1 MPNSNLT
8 IFNNKRL
15 SCSELLKSLLIANKE
30 PINRDIKASLL
41 LLKGLLLRMINSHGT
56 IVPFFLLFNLLEAFN
71 YRGSKIAHDSQGS
84 ILRIAH

>member
-41 LLKGLLLRMINSHGT
+41 LLKGLFTENDKFTWHNSA
-56 IVPFFLLFNLLEAFN
+56 IFLTLQ
-71 YRGSKIAHDSQGS
+71 SP
-84 ILRIAH
+84 

>member
-15 SCSELLKSLLIANKE
+15 SCSELLKSLFTAIKE

-41 LLKGLLLRMINSHGT
+41 PLKGLFTENDKFAWRKAL
-56 IVPFFLLFNLLEAFN
+56 FFLLFYFL
-71 YRGSKIAHDSQGS
+71 
-84 ILRIAH
+84 